1 MPRSNGLSRA
11 IFLCIPF
18 FRSFFSIC
26 KASSHTSLSFVLRKS
41 SWSSCDT
48 DKANRS
54 NASRSVELACT
65 EEDADD
71 GAIAIG
77 PCGEGA
83 GALCT
88 ESGAEAVGSI
98 AT

>member
-1 MPRSNGLSRA
+1 
-11 IFLCIPF
+11 
-18 FRSFFSIC
+18 
-26 KASSHTSLSFVLRKS
+26 
-41 SWSSCDT
+41 
-48 DKANRS
+48 
-54 NASRSVELACT
+54 VELACT